1 MLTIQRKTFGRRKV
15 SSVEENLAREL
26 RAAIKRGDSV
36 SISRAKLALDRSVI

>member
-1 MLTIQRKTFGRRKV
+1 MLTVKKKVFGRRNI